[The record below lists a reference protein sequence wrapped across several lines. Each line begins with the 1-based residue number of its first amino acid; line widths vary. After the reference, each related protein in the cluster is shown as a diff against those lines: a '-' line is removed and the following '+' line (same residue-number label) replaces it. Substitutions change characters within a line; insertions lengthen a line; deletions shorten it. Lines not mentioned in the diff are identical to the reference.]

1 MSQPVKI
8 QGYISFP
15 RQKLSDSEKTDHWY
29 KKNIDFAEHLLTS
42 DVNLR
47 SNFKNKKVNYNLRA
61 NVISSKDFAEYR
73 HVCGVIRG
81 LTHAEQLVKDLVQ
94 KMEYSDE

>member
-1 MSQPVKI
+1 MSNQAF
-8 QGYISFP
+8 GYLASEID
-15 RQKLSDSEKTDHWY
+15 KLRGDQIT
-29 KKNIDFAEHLLTS
+29 FLAGGG
-42 DVNLR
+42 
-47 SNFKNKKVNYNLRA
+47 A
-61 NVISSKDFAEYR
+61 KDFAEYR

>member
-1 MSQPVKI
+1 VSTQTFQYLASEVDKLRRD
-8 QGYISFP
+8 QVSF
-15 RQKLSDSEKTDHWY
+15 L
-29 KKNIDFAEHLLTS
+29 AGGG
-42 DVNLR
+42 
-47 SNFKNKKVNYNLRA
+47 A
-61 NVISSKDFAEYR
+61 KDFAEYR

>member
-1 MSQPVKI
+1 MDNERVLNYLATEI
-8 QGYISFP
+8 
-15 RQKLSDSEKTDHWY
+15 EK
-29 KKNIDFAEHLLTS
+29 
-42 DVNLR
+42 LR
-47 SNFKNKKVNYNLRA
+47 SDQAAFLAMGRA
-61 NVISSKDFAEYR
+61 NDFAEYR

>member
-1 MSQPVKI
+1 VNTQTFQYLASEVD
-8 QGYISFP
+8 
-15 RQKLSDSEKTDHWY
+15 KLRRDQVT
-29 KKNIDFAEHLLTS
+29 FLAGGG
-42 DVNLR
+42 
-47 SNFKNKKVNYNLRA
+47 A
-61 NVISSKDFAEYR
+61 KDFAEYR